1 MFLREWLYF
10 DFVIKQATQA
20 GMVTDCTHCFWK
32 RGLAPQDLLGRV
44 PRCLAGL
51 CGVTKISLFAG
62 RLTAPFVQA
71 SMRPGMGQIQSIGSK
86 SVRIVATLEQ

>member
-32 RGLAPQDLLGRV
+32 RGLAPEDLLGRV

-51 CGVTKISLFAG
+51 CGVTKILPFLLDG
-62 RLTAPFVQA
+62 GQHPLDRLPA
-71 SMRPGMGQIQSIGSK
+71 
-86 SVRIVATLEQ
+86 ATKGPNSEYR